1 MLQWISANLCTGR
14 VRGDLPGL
22 DVQWPIRHT
31 LSNYDTATGTLKLD
45 GAPPDWA
52 DLVKAGASLLACYDD
67 EDDGQQPAILWAGYV
82 VTVDPDAAT
91 DTAQVSLSTVEGYLA
106 RRYVPDVTY
115 PAGTLR
121 DAVVA
126 DMVAKWIRA
135 GVGAI
140 PGVPIAVQQIG
151 AGGPA
156 LTAAKVYQNT
166 DNATVASRIE
176 ALLAEL
182 GGEYTITWAW
192 SADSLSLVPTMTV
205 GDHIGQQSTTGIP
218 AVTFEQPGPVVSVNQ
233 PTDYSD
239 GAGANVIT
247 AYSSGQGSVTPYA
260 PAVTVAADDR
270 PAFEYRYQPV
280 ASEDD
285 LGVLGRH
292 AQQAAGIL
300 GPGARP
306 LSLVLALVELGT
318 GRRYGIDWRLGDDLG
333 YHVEPCLAFVDG
345 LDGVARAIAV
355 EIGGDEE
362 TGATTI
368 TPIFAQPEIYTEADA

>member
-1 MLQWISANLCTGR
+1 MLQWISANLRTGR
-14 VRGDLPGL
+14 VGGDLPGL
-22 DVQWPIRHT
+22 EVQWPIRHT
-31 LSNYDTATGTLKLD
+31 LSTYDTATATLNLD
-45 GAPPDWA
+45 GAPPDWH
-52 DLVKAGASLLACYDD
+52 DLVKAGATLLACYDD
-67 EDDGQQPAILWAGYV
+67 EDDGQSILWAGYV
-82 VTVDPDAAT
+82 VTIEPDGAT
-91 DTAQVSLSTVEGYLA
+91 DTVSLSLSTVEGYLA

-115 PAGTLR
+115 PVGTLR
-121 DAVVA
+121 DAIVA
-126 DMVAKWIRA
+126 DMVAKWIVA
-135 GVGAI
+135 GVGPI
-140 PGVPIAVQQIG
+140 PGVPIVVQRVG

-166 DNATVASRIE
+166 DNATVGSRIE
-176 ALLAEL
+176 SLYAEM

-192 SADSLSLVPTMTV
+192 SVDELSLIPTMFV
-205 GDHIGQQSTTGIP
+205 GDHIGQQSATGIP
-218 AVTFEQPGPVVSVNQ
+218 AVTFEQPGPVVSVSQ

-260 PAVTVAADDR
+260 PAVTVPADDR

-285 LGVLGRH
+285 LAVLGRH

-306 LSLVLALVELGT
+306 LSLVLAVAELGT
-318 GRRYGIDWRLGDDLG
+318 GRRYGVDWRVGDDLG
-333 YHVEPCLAFVDG
+333 YHVEPSLAFADG

-355 EIGGDEE
+355 EIGGDEQ

-368 TPIFAQPEIYTEADA
+368 TPIFAQPEVYTEADA